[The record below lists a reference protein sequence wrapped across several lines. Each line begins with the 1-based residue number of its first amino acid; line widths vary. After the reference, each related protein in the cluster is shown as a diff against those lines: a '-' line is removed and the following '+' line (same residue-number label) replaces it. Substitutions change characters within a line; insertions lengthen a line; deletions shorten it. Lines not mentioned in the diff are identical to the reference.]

1 MVLLI
6 NCGIFKCLLLL
17 EAFSGMLSV
26 HQATYRRIL
35 GPLVH
40 CCLQKVLKV
49 VTLSQY
55 LFAVTEKT
63 RKELHDDKFTGI

>member
-1 MVLLI
+1 M
-6 NCGIFKCLLLL
+6 FT
-17 EAFSGMLSV
+17 A
-26 HQATYRRIL
+26 HQAKYRRML
-35 GPLVH
+35 GTLVH

-63 RKELHDDKFTGI
+63 RKERHDDKFTGI